1 MGRPEPATYRK
12 IATDMKNKKR
22 IIILVIICL
31 IFAAMIFLVWIFSRD
46 NISPGI
52 FTPEEGLKSDTA
64 EMVAARIEMVT
75 EWYDAVGTVQPRT
88 QARIEAQVSGQVN
101 DVRVGA
107 GDKVTAEELLIVLD
121 DRQLQTR
128 LSQANQSLKTA
139 IAQKEQ
145 AMQAV
150 NAAEAAYVEAES
162 AYNRV
167 KSFFEADAATEQDL
181 EQARSRY
188 LQARAASKRTKDGL
202 SGAAAGVRMAE
213 EMVQE
218 AKIGL
223 GYTRI
228 KAPTEGV
235 VLKRLVDPGDLAMPG
250 KPLLLLKT
258 AGGLL
263 LEAYVRESL
272 VQKVHPGSMLQVEL
286 PTLQKIVASKV
297 EELIP
302 YADPQTRTFLVKSI
316 LPDIP
321 GLYPGMYGKLKIP
334 HEQVELVLI
343 PRSAVIQVGQL
354 ELVLVKTAEGWKRRY
369 IKTGNIHG
377 DQIEVL
383 SGLSGDEMLKTREL
397 ENGEQR

>member
-1 MGRPEPATYRK
+1 MGHPEPLTFRK
-12 IATDMKNKKR
+12 IATAMKNLKR
-22 IIILVIICL
+22 IIILLIICL
-31 IFAAMIFLVWIFSRD
+31 VIAAVIFLVWAFSRD
-46 NISPGI
+46 NISPGLLE
-52 FTPEEGLKSDTA
+52 PEKKQRANAA
-64 EMVAARIEMVT
+64 ETVSANLETVT

-88 QARIEAQVSGQVN
+88 QARIEAQVSGQVT
-101 DVRVGA
+101 DVRVNA
-107 GDKVTAEELLIVLD
+107 GDKVSAEELLVILD
-121 DRQLQTR
+121 DRQLQAR
-128 LSQANQSLKTA
+128 LSQATQSLKTA
-139 IAQKEQ
+139 IAQKQQ
-145 AMQAV
+145 ALQAV

-167 KSFFEADAATEQDL
+167 KKFFSADAATEQDL

-188 LQARAASKRTKDGL
+188 LQAKAALKRTKDGL

-223 GYTRI
+223 GYTRV
-228 KAPTEGV
+228 KAPAAGE

-258 AGGLL
+258 AGGLR

-272 VQKVHPGSMLQVEL
+272 VQKVHPGSTLRVEL
-286 PTLQKIVASKV
+286 PTLQKTVESRV

-302 YADPQTRTFLVKSI
+302 YADPQTRTFLVKSR

-321 GLYPGMYGKLKIP
+321 GLYPGMYGKLLIP
-334 HEQVELVLI
+334 YKQVEIVLI
-343 PRSAVIQVGQL
+343 PRVAVSEVGQL
-354 ELVLVKTAEGWKRRY
+354 ELVRVKTAGGWERRY
-369 IKTGNIHG
+369 IKTGTIYG

-383 SGLSGDEMLKTREL
+383 SGLSGDETLKIKEPGND
-397 ENGEQR
+397 E